1 MRGGQWDEFIA
12 GSAWTASFA
21 RAPIRGRGMV
31 TGSRTAH
38 QQGKSLGYEIV
49 EVAKCSALQM
59 LKVRDGADDGASRR
73 NGPRTYVAA
82 ISRSSAISE
91 TLKNFFSAVS

>member
-1 MRGGQWDEFIA
+1 LDRQLCP
-12 GSAWTASFA
+12 GSNPGPWHGHRLAHC
-21 RAPIRGRGMV
+21 APGDLPP
-31 TGSRTAH
+31 H
-38 QQGKSLGYEIV
+38 LQGKSLGYEIV